1 MPTLHIANTQFE
13 WELKNRSDLRN
24 SFSAHPLHT
33 QLQFLPFLYAPP
45 EDSVLLFH
53 QPVGDYFEHLRQI
66 RPHLPKAVYYD
77 ALNLENIHTIESW
90 GASAAIEKWA
100 QQNQLFYPSPAISI
114 AKKVAAKSFSF
125 AHTPKLKRGV
135 ALHNKNTLLPW
146 LEEDF
151 WPKVIKTNYET
162 AGRGNLIL
170 PCKTALHYEEIL
182 KFCQQEWANGLPVI
196 GEPWVKRA
204 IDFSTQ
210 WQIDSSILFMGAT
223 IMECNQRGSYRKSI
237 ITQKTPFDLA
247 THKQMAMPLLEK
259 ILKLGYFGPIGIDGF
274 TFSSGQHITEV
285 NPRKTMGWVALK
297 LSQNLHSELSI
308 EMTSPNE
315 AKCPLLPFQV
325 QGLKPFKLQ
334 LDLMKSALL
343 N

>member
-13 WELKNRSDLRN
+13 WELKNRSDLKN

-53 QPVGDYFEHLRQI
+53 QPVGDYFDHLHQI

-77 ALNLENIHTIESW
+77 TLNLENIDTIESW
-90 GASAAIEKWA
+90 GASAAIENWA
-100 QQNQLFYPSPAISI
+100 KKNQLIYSTPAISI
-114 AKKVAAKSFSF
+114 VKMVTAKSFAF
-125 AHTPKLKRGV
+125 ENTPKLKKGA
-135 ALHNKNTLLPW
+135 ALHNKSALFTW

-151 WPKVIKTNYET
+151 WPKVIKTNYDT
-162 AGRGNLIL
+162 AGRGNRIL
-170 PCKTALHYEEIL
+170 PCKTALHDEEIL
-182 KFCQQEWANGLPVI
+182 TFCQREWTRGQPVI
-196 GEPWVKRA
+196 GEPWVKRT

-210 WQIDSSILFMGAT
+210 WQIDNSIKFLGST
-223 IMECNQRGSYRKSI
+223 LMECSERGSYLKST
-237 ITQKTPFDLA
+237 ITKEVAFDLA
-247 THKQMAMPLLEK
+247 AHKQMAMPLLEK

-274 TFSSGQHITEV
+274 TFSGGQHITEV
-285 NPRKTMGWVALK
+285 NARKTMGWVALQ
-297 LSQNLHSELSI
+297 LSQILHCDLSI
-308 EMTSPNE
+308 EMTSPND
-315 AKCPLLPFQV
+315 AQCPLLPFQV